1 MLIQILLGAV
11 GVTILVFVLLD
22 FLYTAIGAA
31 PVAPLSQTV
40 ARGIWRV
47 FVRFMPDSRAKHRL
61 AGPVVMTGIA
71 FTWIGLVSLG
81 WTLVFQMADKAVIIS
96 ESEAPA
102 GFARDFAFV
111 GHLLS
116 TLGGGPLETERPF
129 WLILSVLAG
138 VNGMVILTLSV
149 SFVLSTTTTVSQGR
163 GLLTK
168 APMFDAD
175 SDEMNNVMLPALAD
189 LVANLNAM
197 QFALYYSAEDP
208 SRRLPAGLVELARR
222 VAPYPEKIRRL
233 RIALAPL
240 PGFKAPKG
248 KTLDQLSDQEFIARL
263 DAWAQRYTV

>member
-1 MLIQILLGAV
+1 MIFQILIGLMGAMLL
-11 GVTILVFVLLD
+11 IFVLLD

-31 PVAPLSQTV
+31 PVAPLSQNV
-40 ARGIWRV
+40 ARVIWRL
-47 FVRFMPDSRAKHRL
+47 FTRLMPAGNARHRL
-61 AGPVVMTGIA
+61 SGPVVMAGIA
-71 FTWIGLVSLG
+71 FTWITLVSLG
-81 WTLVFQMADKAVIIS
+81 WTMIFQISDTAVVIS
-96 ESEAPA
+96 ETEAPA

-116 TLGGGPLETERPF
+116 TLGGGPLETESPV

-138 VNGMVILTLSV
+138 VTGMVILTLSV
-149 SFVLSTTTTVSQGR
+149 SFVLSTTTTVAQGR

-168 APMFDAD
+168 ASMCEAG
-175 SDEMNNVMLPALAD
+175 SDEMTNVTLPALAD

-208 SRRLPAGLVELARR
+208 ARRLPARLVDLARR
-222 VAPYPEKIRRL
+222 VAPYPEQIRRL

-240 PGFKAPKG
+240 PGFHAPEG
-248 KTLDQLSDQEFIARL
+248 KTLDALSDDAFIARL

>member
-47 FVRFMPDSRAKHRL
+47 FVRVMPDSRAKHRL

-71 FTWIGLVSLG
+71 F
-81 WTLVFQMADKAVIIS
+81 
-96 ESEAPA
+96 
-102 GFARDFAFV
+102 
-111 GHLLS
+111 
-116 TLGGGPLETERPF
+116 
-129 WLILSVLAG
+129 
-138 VNGMVILTLSV
+138 
-149 SFVLSTTTTVSQGR
+149 TTTVSQGR

-240 PGFKAPKG
+240 PGFKAPEG
-248 KTLDQLSDQEFIARL
+248 RTLDQLSDQEFIARL

>member
-1 MLIQILLGAV
+1 MFFQILFGVIGA
-11 GVTILVFVLLD
+11 TILIFVLLD

-40 ARGIWRV
+40 ARVVWRLFTRV
-47 FVRFMPDSRAKHRL
+47 MPEGNARHRL

-71 FTWIGLVSLG
+71 FTWITLVSLG
-81 WTLVFQMADKAVIIS
+81 WTLVFQMADRAVVIS
-96 ESEAPA
+96 ETEAPA

-116 TLGGGPLETERPF
+116 TLGGGPLETESPL

-149 SFVLSTTTTVSQGR
+149 SFVLSTTTTVAQGR

-168 APMFDAD
+168 APMFDAG

-208 SRRLPAGLVELARR
+208 ARRLPGGLVELARR
-222 VAPYPEKIRRL
+222 VAPYPEQIRRL

-240 PGFKAPKG
+240 PGFDAPEG
-248 KTLDQLSDQEFIARL
+248 ETLDALSDAAFIARL